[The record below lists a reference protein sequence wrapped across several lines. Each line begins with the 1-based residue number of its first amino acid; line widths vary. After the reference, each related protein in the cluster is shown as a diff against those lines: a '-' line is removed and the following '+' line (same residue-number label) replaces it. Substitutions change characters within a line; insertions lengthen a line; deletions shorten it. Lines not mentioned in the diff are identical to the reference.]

1 MSMQFQWVDKTN
13 YNSSF
18 CGEGNETDT
27 VIRCDIDF
35 VSVFAVPGFLLL
47 ATYIY
52 GIYLFWG
59 YTGVFRK
66 SCWTGTHIHMS
77 FSCYLVWLFICIVKC
92 AVCLCMCVFSCV

>member
-1 MSMQFQWVDKTN
+1 MSMQFRWVDKTN

-52 GIYLFWG
+52 GIYLFWDTQEYLENLAG
-59 YTGVFRK
+59 QVHTSICLSHVILFVYL
-66 SCWTGTHIHMS
+66 HI
-77 FSCYLVWLFICIVKC
+77 
-92 AVCLCMCVFSCV
+92 